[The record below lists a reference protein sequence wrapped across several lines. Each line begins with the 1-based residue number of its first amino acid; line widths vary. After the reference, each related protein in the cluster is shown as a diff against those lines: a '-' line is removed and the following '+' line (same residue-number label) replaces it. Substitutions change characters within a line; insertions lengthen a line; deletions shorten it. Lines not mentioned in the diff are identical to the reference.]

1 MSSKLS
7 TPLIVAS
14 CVALCQGH
22 AGAQVA
28 AAAGDSRP
36 APQEAR
42 QAAKPGAA
50 PAARSIVRE
59 GMTIDFAL
67 SQYDPG
73 KQTRELREG
82 DTVTIGFEFRDAGS
96 GNPVSSLNPAA
107 WMTAVRKTSS
117 AAGCSDQVK
126 TALGSS
132 MLARPE
138 VDLNAFYVLSLN
150 ADATITVVDPVFGYG
165 GTKLLAMIPLRSPGE
180 DWAITSDQ
188 NRLFVS
194 MPGANQ
200 VAVIDTRS
208 WAVKANVDAGPAPSR
223 VRLQPDEA
231 YLWIDYLAD
240 PKSDARPGVAIL
252 STQTL
257 KIVARIP
264 TGGGAHDIAF
274 SDDSRFA
281 FVMNADEGTVSVIDV
296 RSLRKIRDI
305 PVGARPS
312 SIAFSKLAQAF
323 YVTSQEAG
331 TITAISAGAQEV
343 IARIA
348 AEPGL
353 GQLRFAPGDRL
364 GFAVNHRRNTVSVV
378 DAALNRIVQT
388 ADVEEAPDQL
398 AFSTRFAYIRH
409 RDSEIVRMIPL
420 SELGKD
426 GAAVPLLDFP
436 GGQNVLGKA
445 SRSSLAAAI
454 VPAADDNAVL
464 VVNPGDKAIYYYQ
477 EGMAAPMGNFSNYG
491 KEPLAVLVV
500 DRSLRETRPGA
511 YRSTV
516 RLPQAGEYNVLLFVN
531 SPRVVH
537 CFDVSIAP
545 SLDASSPSNTPPAR
559 IESLTHQPRVQT
571 GDGIRLTMRLMDGRT
586 GTPIVDARDAL
597 ALIVA
602 PGVWQARQPV
612 EHVADGVYALTV
624 VPPAPGIYNVYVT
637 SPSLRLTY
645 TRVLAFEATDVK

>member
-1 MSSKLS
+1 
-7 TPLIVAS
+7 
-14 CVALCQGH
+14 
-22 AGAQVA
+22 
-28 AAAGDSRP
+28 
-36 APQEAR
+36 
-42 QAAKPGAA
+42 
-50 PAARSIVRE
+50 
-59 GMTIDFAL
+59 MTIDFAL

-73 KQTRELREG
+73 KSTREFREG
-82 DTVTIGFEFRDAGS
+82 DTVSIGFEIRDAGS
-96 GNPVSSLNPAA
+96 GNPISSLNPSA
-107 WMTAVRKTSS
+107 WMAAVRKTSS
-117 AAGCSDQVK
+117 PASCTDQVK
-126 TALGSS
+126 TALGPSI
-132 MLARPE
+132 LARPE
-138 VDLNAFYVLSLN
+138 VDLNAFYVLALN

-208 WAVKANVDAGPAPSR
+208 WSVTANVDTGPAPSR

-231 YLWIDYLAD
+231 YLWVDYVAD
-240 PKSDARPGVAIL
+240 PKSDARAGVAVL

-264 TGGGAHDIAF
+264 TGNGTHDIAF
-274 SDDSRFA
+274 SDDNRLA

-296 RSLRKIRDI
+296 RSLRKTRDI
-305 PVGARPS
+305 SVGARAS

-331 TITAISAGAQEV
+331 TITAVSAGTQEV
-343 IARIA
+343 IARIR

-364 GFAVNHRRNTVSVV
+364 GFAVNHRRNTVSVF
-378 DAALNRIVQT
+378 DAALNRVVQT
-388 ADVEEAPDQL
+388 ADVEKAPDQL
-398 AFSTRFAYIRH
+398 AFSTRFAYVRH
-409 RDSEIVRMIPL
+409 GDSEIVRMIPL
-420 SELGKD
+420 NELGKN
-426 GAAVPLLDFP
+426 GTAVPLLDFP

-445 SRSSLAAAI
+445 SRSTLAAAI

-464 VVNPGDKAIYYYQ
+464 VANPGDKAIYYYQ

-511 YRSTV
+511 YLSTV
-516 RLPQAGEYNVLLFVN
+516 RLPEAGAYNVLLFVN

-537 CFDVSIAP
+537 CFDVTIAP

-559 IESLTHQPRVQT
+559 IESLTRQTRVQA
-571 GDGIRLTMRLMDGRT
+571 GDGIRITMRLTDGST
-586 GTPIVDARDAL
+586 GAPIVDARDAL

-602 PGVWQARQPV
+602 PGVWQARQPA
-612 EHVADGVYALTV
+612 EHVADGIYALTV

>member
-1 MSSKLS
+1 MKLS
-7 TPLIVAS
+7 APLIVAS
-14 CVALCQGH
+14 CVALCQGN
-22 AGAQVA
+22 AGARVA
-28 AAAGDSRP
+28 AAAADSRP

-42 QAAKPGAA
+42 QTAKTGAT
-50 PAARSIVRE
+50 PAVRSIVRE

-67 SQYDPG
+67 SQYDQG

-96 GNPVSSLNPAA
+96 GNPISSLNPAA
-107 WMTAVRKTSS
+107 WMAAARKTSS
-117 AAGCSDQVK
+117 AASCSDQVK

-231 YLWIDYLAD
+231 YLWVDYLAD
-240 PKSDARPGVAIL
+240 PKSDARAGVAVL

-257 KIVARIP
+257 KVVARIP
-264 TGGGAHDIAF
+264 TGNGAHDIAF
-274 SDDSRFA
+274 SDDSRLA
-281 FVMNADEGTVSVIDV
+281 FVMNADEETVSIIDV
-296 RSLRKIRDI
+296 RSLRKTRDI
-305 PVGARPS
+305 RVGARPS
-312 SIAFSKLAQAF
+312 SIAFSKLAQAL

-364 GFAVNHRRNTVSVV
+364 GFAVNHRRNTVAVV

-398 AFSTRFAYIRH
+398 AFSTRFAYVRH

-420 SELGKD
+420 SEVGKD

-477 EGMAAPMGNFSNYG
+477 EGMAAPMGSFSNYG

-500 DRSLRETRPGA
+500 DRSLRETRAGA
-511 YRSTV
+511 YLSTV
-516 RLPQAGEYNVLLFVN
+516 RLPAAGEYNVLLFVN

-537 CFDVSIAP
+537 CFDLSIAP
-545 SLDASSPSNTPPAR
+545 NLDVSSSSNTPPAR
-559 IESLTHQPRVQT
+559 IESLTQQARVQR
-571 GDGIRLTMRLMDGRT
+571 GDGIRLTMRLMDGTT

-624 VPPAPGIYNVYVT
+624 VPPAAGIYNVYVT

-645 TRVLAFEATDVK
+645 TRVLAFEATDLK